1 MEGFGVLTLTKP
13 VDAQQVF
20 KRWSLHRAGSEKAA
34 LSQRSIATYQSLW
47 NTWCSFLAEASSG
60 LPQPIGWSQATSVEV
75 RNFLESLVPRA
86 QLRGLVN
93 ASSVTQRRYHRVL
106 KKIYDYAVAQ
116 EWLQTNPVD
125 KQASVSP
132 SEQMDSLVFHGMDWQ
147 MLLDALPDAQQTLD
161 VSAVHWLVIRDA
173 AVLRLMMQASLT
185 VAELA
190 GLDIGDVEHASSGW
204 IRGSGELW
212 ADKPALASFQ
222 SLDNANNT
230 QNSIILHLNG
240 SRAAQKRAIVLTD
253 ATSES
258 MHAWLRLRKT
268 LPMPQGIASPLL
280 VSRKKAGR
288 LTPRAL
294 FHVANRHIGWALSE
308 RYPDRILAH
317 AGPMTLRNSCIVR
330 WLDSSMPDAE
340 ILQAAGLKDL
350 PALQRLRKHVHPGA
364 SQTLQAVD

>member
-1 MEGFGVLTLTKP
+1 M
-13 VDAQQVF
+13 DAQQVF
-20 KRWSLHRAGSEKAA
+20 KRWSLHRAASEKAA

-47 NTWCSFLAEASSG
+47 NTWCSFLAEASEN
-60 LPQPIGWSQATSVEV
+60 LPQPIAWHEASSAEV
-75 RNFLESLVPRA
+75 RGFLESLEPRA

-106 KKIYDYAVAQ
+106 KKIYDYALAQ
-116 EWLQTNPVD
+116 EWLKTNPAD
-125 KQASVSP
+125 RQASVSP
-132 SEQMDSLVFHGMDWQ
+132 TEQMDSLVFHGIDWHL
-147 MLLDALPDAQQTLD
+147 LLDTLPDAQHAPDLNM
-161 VSAVHWLVIRDA
+161 VHWLVIRDA

-204 IRGSGELW
+204 SQGSGELW
-212 ADKPALASFQ
+212 KPDAALQ
-222 SLDNANNT
+222 SIQNLGDLDSPLDSLT
-230 QNSIILHLNG
+230 DSQGSITLHLSG
-240 SRAAQKRAIVLTD
+240 SRAAQKRAIVLTG
-253 ATSES
+253 ATCEA
-258 MHAWLRLRKT
+258 MHAWLQLRKT

-294 FHVANRHIGWALSE
+294 FHVANRHIGEALSE

-330 WLDSSMPDAE
+330 WLDSGMPDAE

-364 SQTLQAVD
+364 SQNLQSVD